1 MTERVIDQI
10 DPAERAESGRLGT
23 KTIKEEKRKA
33 AEVLRR
39 KEMDKQAKRMEDSF
53 KTILFWCDSRHSALY
68 ATAWSW
74 KNPIHKSKHV
84 FRLTNKMHSLR
95 NYATGPH

>member
-1 MTERVIDQI
+1 MSLSGDLKDLLARLKTHWKTVKKMTERVIDQI

-53 KTILFWCDSRHSALY
+53 KTILF
-68 ATAWSW
+68 
-74 KNPIHKSKHV
+74 
-84 FRLTNKMHSLR
+84 
-95 NYATGPH
+95 